1 MVAAEVKNL
10 AHQTARAT
18 EEVGAQVAGV
28 QGATVD
34 AVEAVRHVAGT
45 IEDIDQIA
53 RAIATAVEQ
62 RALPWRRSPENTR
75 DATARTR
82 EVAGVIGEVT
92 RGAQATGRSADQV
105 LHSADGVLRRSEQ
118 LGDQVRSFLAGVR
131 AA

>member
-18 EEVGAQVAGV
+18 EEVGAEVAGV

-62 RALPWRRSPENTR
+62 RALPWRRSRRIP
-75 DATARTR
+75 AMPPP
-82 EVAGVIGEVT
+82 GP
-92 RGAQATGRSADQV
+92 GRLPA
-105 LHSADGVLRRSEQ
+105 
-118 LGDQVRSFLAGVR
+118 
-131 AA
+131 